1 MAGARK
7 AANSHSSLHCC
18 GCSCSLSCHMII
30 WSRTDLQ
37 FPVCRT
43 DNKGALLYTVRCSA
57 LRAELGSPR
66 GRAKGTACNCAI
78 CHISLK
84 KRSASAPIRSVNCL
98 TNAPPKGKGFF
109 LVLQRGFPLTGI
121 NFDSPGATEK
131 RIPRQKARDS
141 FWCSSGDSNPNR
153 ITRFQCLSLSD
164 NTFDNF
170 LLRFTYR
177 LTLLCTCC
185 LRLSSRSV

>member
-1 MAGARK
+1 MAIAQY
-7 AANSHSSLHCC
+7 SS
-18 GCSCSLSCHMII
+18 
-30 WSRTDLQ
+30 Q
-37 FPVCRT
+37 
-43 DNKGALLYTVRCSA
+43 KK
-57 LRAELGSPR
+57 SPR
-66 GRAKGTACNCAI
+66 QKARRFFGAPAG
-78 CHISLK
+78 ISPAGDKLRLPGSSRK
-84 KRSASAPIRSVNCL
+84 KIP
-98 TNAPPKGKGFF
+98 PPKGEGIFFGAPAGISPIGDELRLPGSSRKKILPPKGERIF
-109 LVLQRGFPLTGI
+109 LVLQRGFPLSGM
-121 NFDSPGATEK
+121 NFDSPGAAGK
-131 RIPRQKARDS
+131 KFSRRKAREF